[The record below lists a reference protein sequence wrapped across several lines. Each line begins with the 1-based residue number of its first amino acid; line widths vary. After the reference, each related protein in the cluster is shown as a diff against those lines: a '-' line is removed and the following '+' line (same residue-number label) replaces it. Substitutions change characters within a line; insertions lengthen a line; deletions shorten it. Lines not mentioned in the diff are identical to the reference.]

1 MIIFITILNSS
12 SKYLFYNTNT
22 IEDSSKSVK
31 LVYEN
36 IMQQRIAYLRKKQE
50 QLKKYTYRRTS
61 KDKTNKEWYD
71 VLYVLTST

>member
-61 KDKTNKEWYD
+61 KDKTNKE
-71 VLYVLTST
+71 